1 MDTYKQYKA
10 AVVGYGGMGRWHKQ
24 GICKTD
30 RVCIDGVYDINP
42 ERMEVAK
49 QDGVSTAY
57 PSFEELLRDK
67 SVDIVIVATPNNF
80 HKALV
85 CQALEAGKTVICE
98 KPVAMTSQE
107 LEEMEATAERT
118 GSLFTVHQNRRVD
131 ADFCVVRETVES
143 GLLGEVFEIESRVT
157 GSRGIPEGWRQ
168 YAVAG
173 GGMMLDWGVH
183 LIDQLLVLMAG
194 QKVTAI
200 TCQLYHVAYKECDD
214 GFKMTMKFDT
224 GLSATIEVGTSHYI
238 EANRW
243 YVCGNRGA
251 LLIPDWSCN
260 GKIVRAAEHQVTW
273 EEEIIQTKAGPTKT
287 MAPRAKDTIEEI
299 QLDPD
304 KYFSDYD
311 SFYRNIADV
320 LDGTADLRVKPEEAM
335 RGMKIMEAAFASDR
349 SGQTVLCDI

>member
-1 MDTYKQYKA
+1 METQKQYKA
-10 AVVGYGGMGRWHKQ
+10 ALVGYGGMGRWHKQ
-24 GICKTD
+24 GICQTD
-30 RVCIDGVYDINP
+30 RICIDGVYDIDP
-42 ERMEVAK
+42 ARMELAI
-49 QDGVSTAY
+49 QDGITTAY
-57 PSFEELLRDK
+57 SSYEELLQDK
-67 SVDIVIVATPNNF
+67 TVDIVIVATPNNF

-85 CQALEAGKTVICE
+85 CQALEAGKAVICE

-107 LEEMEATAERT
+107 LEEMEAVAEKT
-118 GSLFTVHQNRRVD
+118 GCLFTIHQNRRAD
-131 ADFCVVRETVES
+131 ADFCAMRETVEA

-183 LIDQLLVLMAG
+183 LIDQLLVFMAG
-194 QKVTAI
+194 HKVTAV

-214 GFKMTMKFDT
+214 GFKMNMKFDN
-224 GLSATIEVGTSHYI
+224 GLLATIEVGTSHYI

-243 YVCGNRGA
+243 YVCGDRGA
-251 LLIPDWSCN
+251 LVIPDWSCN
-260 GKIVRAAEHQVTW
+260 GRIVRAAEHQVTW

-299 QLDPD
+299 NLDPD

-311 SFYRNIADV
+311 VFYRNIADV
-320 LDGTADLRVKPEEAM
+320 LDGKAEPRVKPWEAM
-335 RGMKIMEAAFASDR
+335 RGMRVMETAFESDR
-349 SGQTVLCDI
+349 SGQTILCDI